1 MSAPPPLVLVRTRK
15 SRGQLAG
22 EAQAPALPGFRLIR
36 ETGAQAQDFVLR
48 NGCDTPDRGGR
59 KSIGPAISKRYDER
73 ESDEAM
79 AGQKIRIRL
88 KSYDHEVIDSSAR
101 KIVDT
106 VTRAGATVVGPVP
119 LPTEKNVFV
128 VIRSPHKYKD
138 SREQFEMR
146 THKRLIDIVD
156 PTPKAVDSLMRLDLP
171 AEVNIEIKL

>member
-1 MSAPPPLVLVRTRK
+1 MCAHGRGWLQSGSRSTKASNSYARTDPVLHGVGHDA
-15 SRGQLAG
+15 S
-22 EAQAPALPGFRLIR
+22 P
-36 ETGAQAQDFVLR
+36 
-48 NGCDTPDRGGR
+48 
-59 KSIGPAISKRYDER
+59 ER
-73 ESDEAM
+73 ESDM

-119 LPTEKNVFV
+119 LPTEKNVVV

-138 SREQFEMR
+138 SREHFEKR
-146 THKRLIDIVD
+146 THKRLIDIID

-171 AEVNIEIKL
+171 ADVNIEIKL